1 ELAAVLE
8 ACRVALLRAD
18 RGIGKGKMYILTDS
32 QLYVIR
38 TALDGQCKAR
48 SRLEH
53 ELLRMSSK
61 LADKGIE
68 GYIIWVPAHLGI
80 AGNER
85 ADKEAKRAVVEPG
98 WRMQGVPGQL
108 TVAEVRARDGA
119 ESAKDLG
126 AKAWGLGLRH
136 WTNKGVRAF
145 MEISRKRVA
154 CPLCGKDKPAMRD
167 HIMRKCRKLKR
178 ERLEEG
184 LYGTRRNGRVVPTG
198 FDVWFGKEE
207 WSRTQNF
214 CMRVAERIRPANF
227 GKRGQG

>member
-1 ELAAVLE
+1 

-18 RGIGKGKMYILTDS
+18 RGLGKGKMYILTDS
-32 QLYVIR
+32 QYVVR

-98 WRMQGVPGQL
+98 
-108 TVAEVRARDGA
+108 ARDGA
-119 ESAKDLG
+119 EFAEDLG

-136 WTNKGVRAF
+136 WTNKRVRAF
-145 MEISRKRVA
+145 MEISRKR
-154 CPLCGKDKPAMRD
+154 DKPAMRD
-167 HIMRKCRKLKR
+167 HIMRKCRMLKR

-198 FDVWFGKEE
+198 FDIWFGKEE
-207 WSRTQNF
+207 WPRTQNF

-227 GKRGQG
+227 RKRGQG